1 MHHCPKTNHWST
13 LLSYLKDGKGRLWQC
28 LYTTS
33 NAVKA
38 FDFCQ
43 NSCPFDAY
51 QRKDRVW
58 RKVTSI
64 LSKVALICI
73 SSNLYCLT
81 LASKCFWLRRKG
93 CSLLTNGWYCRIFY
107 PKGSVYFSWEI
118 LHELAKVSVFWE
130 KVRYKWS
137 KPVVNLKGPGTVAQL
152 SGFCTLALHSSLGMG
167 ILFKK
172 KPFFRHFGTQKSQ
185 LAFSGSKWFLGIS
198 WNVNFSQ

>member
-1 MHHCPKTNHWST
+1 MPLHHIKC
-13 LLSYLKDGKGRLWQC
+13 GEGLW
-28 LYTTS
+28 
-33 NAVKA
+33 
-38 FDFCQ
+38 F
-43 NSCPFDAY
+43 
-51 QRKDRVW
+51 
-58 RKVTSI
+58 
-64 LSKVALICI
+64 LSKFVPLWCLSKERQSVTKGDFNFVQGSFNLHLIKSVLFDTCI
-73 SSNLYCLT
+73 
-81 LASKCFWLRRKG
+81 KMFWLRCKG